1 MPAHGSCGA
10 RGAAALASSP
20 RGASATACRSGLFDA
35 TDGAS
40 AFALVAPALAAA
52 ARREPRGEALHARPQ
67 RARAT
72 TPRRRSRPRTS
83 TGWSSC
89 CARPSA
95 REGDAPA
102 AARRRRAATA
112 GAAARSWPA
121 SLIGRGDVLTAERLL
136 FKRTDERFERGL
148 SPAEAHRVI
157 GRRAARPIQADE
169 TIQEDMLE

>member
-1 MPAHGSCGA
+1 MCPLTAPAAPEELRLSELAA
-10 RGAAALASSP
+10 RRERYRVP
-20 RGASATACRSGLFDA
+20 VGLFDT

-52 ARREPRGEALHARPQ
+52 HGAALVEKRLVVD
-67 RARAT
+67 RARKGKGAAAALA
-72 TPRRRSRPRTS
+72 PEEFYRMVELLRQAER
-83 TGWSSC
+83 
-89 CARPSA
+89 AK
-95 REGDAPA
+95 GDAFAPA
-102 AARRRRAATA
+102 ARRSATA
-112 GAAARSWPA
+112 RGRSIVAA

-169 TIQEDMLE
+169 TIKEDMLE